1 MTTMRFLKLL
11 ATLLSLSVAGVGI
24 LGITA
29 PAVLVELG
37 QTLIRPPAVYGV
49 AAVRVLFGALLILVA
64 GGSRMPLVLRV
75 VGAVIVVAGFLT
87 PFLGTE
93 RFVQALAWFSDG
105 RLLLFRAFA
114 VLPVAVGLFFVY
126 AISSPASRHRR

>member
-11 ATLLSLSVAGVGI
+11 ATLLSLSVAGLGV

-64 GGSRMPLVLRV
+64 GASRMPLVLRV

-93 RFVQALAWFSDG
+93 RFLQALAWFSDQ
-105 RLLLFRAFA
+105 RLHLFRAVA
-114 VLPVAVGLFFVY
+114 VLPVAAGLSFVY
-126 AISSPASRHRR
+126 AIGSPGSSHRR